1 MIAPIRIAKAL
12 AASVLVCFGV
22 ARASAQTAPLQ
33 KVTINYPSRTGTTW
47 PFYIAKEGGYY
58 QKYGLDVNLVFGVH
72 PAGIAMVVSGE
83 AAMTNYTLEQAMQA
97 AAKDG
102 SLVFLASSFKK
113 SLFAMMVGK
122 NITSMAD
129 LKGKRFG
136 VSQIGDAPYNYAV
149 NLLSKGGLTPKDVQW
164 VPVGTDVNGRAAA
177 LVSGRVEA
185 SMITAPVY
193 FKLEA
198 QGYKSLAN
206 ISDYDDIYAP
216 TVYLFKKTT
225 AAANPKLAEL
235 IIKANTEAI
244 KRFYEDKAFAV
255 QAYLKFN
262 PEDRPDVE
270 RVYDRYRDRNVFERV
285 PYVLAP
291 AVQYMI
297 DHPADEQTA
306 TTARTFDFHKVIDNS
321 IVDRLVKEGYFEQV
335 FGADIK
341 AEEERKAKLAYR

>member
-1 MIAPIRIAKAL
+1 MIAPIKFPKLVIAVAAVCLAAL
-12 AASVLVCFGV
+12 AQPA
-22 ARASAQTAPLQ
+22 TPLQ
-33 KVTINYPSRTGTTW
+33 KITINYPSRTGTSW
-47 PFYIAKEGGYY
+47 PFYIAKEAGYY

-97 AAKDG
+97 ASKDG

-122 NITSMAD
+122 NITRISD
-129 LKGKRFG
+129 LKGKPFG

-149 NLLSKGGLTPKDVQW
+149 FLLAKGGLTPKDVQW

-177 LVSGRVEA
+177 LVSGRVDA

-216 TVYLFKKTT
+216 TVYLFKKS
-225 AAANPKLAEL
+225 AAQANPKLVESL
-235 IIKANTEAI
+235 IKAHTEAI
-244 KRFYEDKAFAV
+244 KRFYEDKDFALK
-255 QAYLKFN
+255 AYLKYTPEN
-262 PEDRPDVE
+262 PAELE
-270 RVYDRYRDRNVFERV
+270 RVYDRYAQSNTFERV
-285 PYVLAP
+285 PYVSA
-291 AVQYMI
+291 ASVQYMI
-297 DHPADEQTA
+297 DHPVDEQTA
-306 TTARTFDFHKVIDNS
+306 AQLKKFDFRAVIDS
-321 IVDRLVKEGYFEQV
+321 RTVERLVREGFFESV
-335 FGADIK
+335 FGPGIQD
-341 AEEERKAKLAYR
+341 EEKRKAAAAFR